1 MSADPSNDNLHSE
14 RNDAEKGPEAGQ
26 GEWSLWPPSPK
37 MQIALIAAAFG
48 LFNFLLL
55 AIWAIV
61 MIKQF

>member
-1 MSADPSNDNLHSE
+1 MNLEPPHDVHEE
-14 RNDAEKGPEAGQ
+14 REQMDKGTDVRQ
-26 GEWSLWPPSPK
+26 GEWNLWPPSPK